1 LLGSSLVLLLLWLSL
16 FLLLG
21 SSVGNYRSGGSI
33 DIIIVVVVIT
43 PFVSETTVSV
53 TGEMRTSW
61 LPACG
66 GWLG

>member
-1 LLGSSLVLLLLWLSL
+1 LLGNSLVLLLLWLSL